1 MSKQKA
7 GNFISDS
14 ISFLKSGSKKFTSKV
29 NKILKTYGNTQ
40 IESITICRHPINSMI
55 KKALEIASWSTIQYD
70 QLFHLYMVF
79 NGNILLEK
87 NSVVNMSINP
97 NFASDTET
105 ISVHV
110 PSNNMTIN
118 QFIQNGLSNIGP
130 DKFFTYSAYDNN
142 CQVFIMN
149 LLHANGIQDSDADN
163 FIKQDTESIF
173 SSNPTLR
180 RLTNNVTDIDGR
192 AHELMGGKLIENL
205 QHHCV
210 NNLSKQELASL
221 FHHENGDCHFEF
233 YPSTHKL
240 IKNKIMKGGGQIFGS
255 TKNKSSSTVV
265 PIQTQPNNLNDQLDD
280 YDDYYLDL
288 DFQKESNEDIRSSLP
303 TELTN
308 SITKLRK
315 FKKQNP
321 QYRKAQKERHRINS
335 YNKKNPLNP
344 KPIPS
349 ETQEILKKGKPY
361 IDKINK
367 QYQKNHHINH
377 ES

>member
-14 ISFLKSGSKKFTSKV
+14 ISFLKSGSKKFTNKV

-40 IESITICRHPINSMI
+40 IESITIYRYPINSMI

-70 QLFHLYMVF
+70 KLFHLGMVF

-97 NFASDTET
+97 NFTPDTET
-105 ISVHV
+105 LSVVV
-110 PSNNMTIN
+110 PSNMTIN
-118 QFIQNGLSNIGP
+118 HFIQNGLNNMGS
-130 DKFFTYSAYDNN
+130 DKFFTYSAYNNN

-149 LLHANGIQDSDADN
+149 LLHANGIQDNDVDN

-192 AHELMGGKLIENL
+192 AHELIGGKVIEKL

-210 NNLSKQELASL
+210 NNMTKQELASL
-221 FHHENGDCHFEF
+221 FDHENGDCHYEF

-240 IKNKIMKGGGQIFGS
+240 INKRIH
-255 TKNKSSSTVV
+255 
-265 PIQTQPNNLNDQLDD
+265 
-280 YDDYYLDL
+280 
-288 DFQKESNEDIRSSLP
+288 
-303 TELTN
+303 EL
-308 SITKLRK
+308 
-315 FKKQNP
+315 
-321 QYRKAQKERHRINS
+321 
-335 YNKKNPLNP
+335 
-344 KPIPS
+344 
-349 ETQEILKKGKPY
+349 
-361 IDKINK
+361 
-367 QYQKNHHINH
+367 HHKVKM
-377 ES
+377 

>member
-55 KKALEIASWSTIQYD
+55 KKALEIVSWSTIQYD
-70 QLFHLYMVF
+70 QLFHLSIVF

-87 NSVVNMSINP
+87 NSVINMSVNP
-97 NFASDTET
+97 NFKPDTET

-110 PSNNMTIN
+110 PSNMTIN
-118 QFIQNGLSNIGP
+118 QFIQNGLNHMGP

-180 RLTNNVTDIDGR
+180 RLTNNVTDINGR
-192 AHELMGGKLIENL
+192 AHELMGGKVGCRVEKL

-210 NNLSKQELASL
+210 NNMTKQELASL
-221 FHHENGDCHFEF
+221 FDHENGDCHYEF

-240 IKNKIMKGGGQIFGS
+240 INKRIYE
-255 TKNKSSSTVV
+255 
-265 PIQTQPNNLNDQLDD
+265 LHH
-280 YDDYYLDL
+280 
-288 DFQKESNEDIRSSLP
+288 KE
-303 TELTN
+303 
-308 SITKLRK
+308 KM
-315 FKKQNP
+315 
-321 QYRKAQKERHRINS
+321 
-335 YNKKNPLNP
+335 
-344 KPIPS
+344 
-349 ETQEILKKGKPY
+349 
-361 IDKINK
+361 
-367 QYQKNHHINH
+367 
-377 ES
+377 

>member
-55 KKALEIASWSTIQYD
+55 KKALELVSWSTIQYD

-97 NFASDTET
+97 NFTPDTET
-105 ISVHV
+105 LSVVV
-110 PSNNMTIN
+110 PSNMTIN
-118 QFIQNGLSNIGP
+118 QFIQNGLSNMGP

-149 LLHANGIQDSDADN
+149 LLHANGIQDNDADN

-192 AHELMGGKLIENL
+192 AHELMGGKLVEKL

-210 NNLSKQELASL
+210 NNMTKQELASL
-221 FHHENGDCHFEF
+221 FDHEYGASHYEF
-233 YPSTHKL
+233 HPSTHRL
-240 IKNKIMKGGGQIFGS
+240 IKK
-255 TKNKSSSTVV
+255 
-265 PIQTQPNNLNDQLDD
+265 
-280 YDDYYLDL
+280 
-288 DFQKESNEDIRSSLP
+288 
-303 TELTN
+303 
-308 SITKLRK
+308 
-315 FKKQNP
+315 
-321 QYRKAQKERHRINS
+321 RIHEVHH
-335 YNKKNPLNP
+335 K
-344 KPIPS
+344 
-349 ETQEILKKGKPY
+349 
-361 IDKINK
+361 DKM
-367 QYQKNHHINH
+367 
-377 ES
+377 

>member
-55 KKALEIASWSTIQYD
+55 KKALELVSWSTIQYD

-97 NFASDTET
+97 STPDTET

-110 PSNNMTIN
+110 PSNMTIN
-118 QFIQNGLSNIGP
+118 QFIQNGLNNMGP

-149 LLHANGIQDSDADN
+149 LLHANGIQDNDADS

-192 AHELMGGKLIENL
+192 AHELMGGKIIEKL

-210 NNLSKQELASL
+210 NNMTKQELASL
-221 FHHENGDCHFEF
+221 FDHENGVSHYEF
-233 YPSTHKL
+233 HPSTHKL
-240 IKNKIMKGGGQIFGS
+240 
-255 TKNKSSSTVV
+255 
-265 PIQTQPNNLNDQLDD
+265 
-280 YDDYYLDL
+280 
-288 DFQKESNEDIRSSLP
+288 
-303 TELTN
+303 
-308 SITKLRK
+308 
-315 FKKQNP
+315 
-321 QYRKAQKERHRINS
+321 
-335 YNKKNPLNP
+335 
-344 KPIPS
+344 
-349 ETQEILKKGKPY
+349 LKKR
-361 IDKINK
+361 IHEL
-367 QYQKNHHINH
+367 HHK
-377 ES
+377 EKM